1 MFSPNSMRQLFCQH
15 KCVRCYTSAA
25 KRSVLRQ
32 DLSKIPTHQYPIAK
46 PGDSRVYVWGMAA
59 TGALGV
65 QTSVKKQ
72 AKAYADYVQH
82 PSRLN
87 FAENRDILDVAAGYG
102 FSAFAA
108 SCQGGQSLW
117 GTGINTDSQIGY
129 HKLGGKH
136 RKPFELLIY
145 PAPINLSAVAGNN
158 KGVKIVK
165 VAAGRAH
172 TLALAQNGSVY
183 ALGNNAYGQCG
194 RSIIKNEDYF
204 HAPLINRIDQ
214 LNNERVKDVD
224 CGQDHSFFLTE
235 SGKLYSCGWSDDGQT
250 GQEKFGLISIP
261 APVEGD
267 VKGEQIVKVTGTA
280 DTVLALNENGE
291 VFGWGNTEY
300 GQLNVD
306 GEENPQITSPRNI
319 GFLKDCGKI
328 VDIAAGGSYCLVLND
343 QGDVFVWGYG
353 ILGFGPEVIH
363 KSRPCRIPPT
373 LFGRNDFNPSCRI
386 RSIYAGVTHSGAIN
400 DQDDLYMWGH
410 NRHGCLGFGNKKDQ
424 FFPLKVAVNA
434 RVLKISCGVDHTLAL
449 CKAFV

>member
-280 DTVLALNENGE
+280 DTVLALN
-291 VFGWGNTEY
+291 
-300 GQLNVD
+300 
-306 GEENPQITSPRNI
+306 
-319 GFLKDCGKI
+319 
-328 VDIAAGGSYCLVLND
+328 D